1 MSLFKKPAVAEIGAN
16 PPILIDHVTKSFGE
30 KTAVSDI
37 TLEIPGGQVTTI
49 IGPSGSGKS
58 TLLRTINL
66 LERPDSG
73 QVIIGGHDVTAPGAP
88 FQSIRQQIGMVF
100 QHYSLFPHLSVADN
114 VAFGLRQAQGK
125 SQEEARAV
133 ALEELERVGIS
144 HLADRRP
151 EYISGGERQRAA
163 IARSLAVRPRIV
175 LFDEITSALDP
186 ELVHGVLTL
195 VNEFRALGTTT
206 VVVTHEMRFARE
218 SSDTVVFMDNGK
230 LIEQGTSSQI
240 FDSPSS
246 DRLRDFVRASH

>member
-1 MSLFKKPAVAEIGAN
+1 MSLFTKLPSAEIGAN
-16 PPILIDHVTKSFGE
+16 PPILIDHVTKKFGD
-30 KTAVSDI
+30 KTAVADVSLD
-37 TLEIPGGQVTTI
+37 IPGGQVTTI

-66 LERPDSG
+66 LESPDAG
-73 QVIIGGHDVTAPGAP
+73 RVVVGGYDLTAAATPV
-88 FQSIRQQIGMVF
+88 QSIRQQIGMVF
-100 QHYSLFPHLSVADN
+100 QHYSLFPHLSVAEN

-125 SQEEARAV
+125 DKDEAREIAV
-133 ALEELERVGIS
+133 EQLERVGIA

-163 IARSLAVRPRIV
+163 IARSLAIRPRIV

-195 VNEFRALGTTT
+195 VNEFRGLGSTV

-218 SSDTVVFMDNGK
+218 SSDVVAFMDHGK
-230 LIEQGTSSQI
+230 LIEQGKSEQI
-240 FDSPSS
+240 FDSPTS
-246 DRLRDFVRASH
+246 DRLRDFVRASR